1 MKLGVVKTIQKE
13 ELSKYGDLPG
23 WVDPLL
29 TTLNSFIEQV
39 GKAVQGNL
47 TFDDNFLSKSKRLKF
62 QHGVELTI
70 NPESGNLRAFGVLP
84 VSSDLKIDAFGWVMK
99 NDGKVGVTFEFIGG
113 TESNCELLILL
124 R

>member
-13 ELSKYGDLPG
+13 ELSKFGELPG

-47 TFDDNFLSKSKRLKF
+47 TFDDNFLSRTKRLKF
-62 QHGVELTI
+62 QDGVELPI
-70 NPESGNLRAFGVLP
+70 NADAGNLRVFGVIP
-84 VSSDLKIDAFGWVMK
+84 VSSELSIDGFKWATK
-99 NDGKVGVTFEFIGG
+99 NDGKIGVTFEFSGG
-113 TESNCELLILL
+113 TESMCELLILL